1 MATPTASPKVD
12 HSATPTGVWVAAVL
26 FLVGV
31 AVWWLMPAQWMVAS
45 GLMFVGLLAAVL
57 VVLKRRMT
65 PESLKD
71 HDEAA
76 PLHLRD

>member
-1 MATPTASPKVD
+1 MTTRSAQANASIPG
-12 HSATPTGVWVAAVL
+12 GVWAGFVL

-31 AVWWLMPAQWMVAS
+31 ALWWLMPAQWMISS

-57 VVLKRRMT
+57 LVLKRRMT
-65 PESLKD
+65 PEALND
-71 HDEAA
+71 HDEAS